1 MKQSGSQ
8 KQMSPVNIDQ
18 ARAVG
23 QDSPA
28 EGSRMGREANKS
40 HGYPGEAEQANVED
54 SRAEVSSGGG
64 HADSTVSPPSTDTRD
79 NAIRRAAYEAYLRRN
94 GGPGD
99 ETSDWLEAEAKMDQ
113 KSET

>member
-40 HGYPGEAEQANVED
+40 HGYPGEAEQANVGD
-54 SRAEVSSGGG
+54 SPAEVSSSEG
-64 HADSTVSPPSTDTRD
+64 HADSIMSTSDARD
-79 NAIRRAAYEAYLRRN
+79 DAIRRAAYEAFLRRN
-94 GGPGD
+94 GGAGD
-99 ETSDWLEAEAKMDQ
+99 ETSDWLEAEAKVNRT
-113 KSET
+113 SGT

>member
-1 MKQSGSQ
+1 MKQSGGQ

-40 HGYPGEAEQANVED
+40 HGYPGEAEQASLED
-54 SRAEVSSGGG
+54 LPTEVCSSGG
-64 HADSTVSPPSTDTRD
+64 HAGSAVSPSSTEARHD
-79 NAIRRAAYEAYLRRN
+79 AIRRAAYEAYLRRN
-94 GGPGD
+94 GGPGN
-99 ETSDWLEAEAKMDQ
+99 ETSDWLEAEANVDQ
-113 KSET
+113 KSGS